1 MKCPCCHSEK
11 TKVRSTQTYQTCVI
25 RLRECLACMT
35 VFRTVEEFQQ
45 DDVLPFSRRGKYQ
58 TPGDDENANLEKEN

>member
-1 MKCPCCHSEK
+1 
-11 TKVRSTQTYQTCVI
+11 
-25 RLRECLACMT
+25 MT

-58 TPGDDENANLEKEN
+58 TPGDDENANLEEEN